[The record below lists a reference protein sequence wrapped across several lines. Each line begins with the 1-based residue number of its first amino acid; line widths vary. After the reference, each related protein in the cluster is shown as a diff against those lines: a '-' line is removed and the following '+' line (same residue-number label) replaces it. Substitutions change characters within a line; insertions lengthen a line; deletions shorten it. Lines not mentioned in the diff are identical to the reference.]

1 MDDIAGLKWT
11 STPANNTQKPA
22 PLTSNYSAFSA
33 LKPTPPTSGRAS
45 PLNQPSS
52 QPPSKPATPAND
64 SFANLVGFNSSSGS
78 NKNLSL
84 QEQQKRLLESRQKQQ
99 QAQNQKIQS
108 QFAGGDDQFWNNLGS
123 GRSTPAIERQGQRT
137 ANASAQADVNDEED
151 DLFAAFNKPAPVTK
165 APVVAPSTKATTNS
179 EEEDDPFEL
188 SAFAS
193 RRTNTVETTTTVDD
207 DDDFLGLLGK
217 PASARPRPPSPQVVV
232 SDERTSDHPQDKAVA
247 ELVDMGFPAEKA
259 RQALET
265 TESGLDVQAAV
276 GYLLNQA
283 HSEAQSKARS
293 RNTTRQEETREDSG
307 RGSSHPDARSNTSRR
322 RPNEYEQPRSRERD
336 QTRGQEKDFE
346 QMATEFGSTFLKT
359 ANSFWKQSTKRVQ
372 QAVQEFNT
380 DGESNGAAPKW
391 MREAERQVS
400 HPQPSQT
407 RQLEEEHEHIRPQR
421 RVVETQRA
429 PQATDEALM
438 LESSR
443 PTPPPRATRAT
454 PQDRSLGDT
463 GLDHSRDH
471 SPAIP
476 SRLRES
482 SQVQQPAFLRQQNQ
496 SPPVNPKTTLNRHAA
511 EEQAAQAYVSSARRR
526 KPQPPPPTQP
536 PPAAEGDLLEGGFK
550 DTPTPAAARPKPVS
564 SSPRPQPQPQP
575 KRRTET
581 PVRSP
586 TPQRNIPSVSPI
598 SLKAVHSHREKGN
611 EHFKRG
617 DYSSA
622 HQSYGTSITHL
633 PETHPLIIV
642 LLTNR
647 SLTALKVGEPK
658 NAISDADKA
667 IAVIGVSKG
676 ESETIDFGT
685 GDSPKPMRD
694 YYGKALMRKAEALE
708 QMEKWSEAAV
718 VWREAVEGGHGGATA
733 IQSRARAEKAANPAS
748 TTPKPAATPRSR
760 PAAATPSAAA
770 ATTNRA
776 AAAAKQMSAQ
786 AQAAAVSRLRAANA
800 AADKA
805 DDERFQLGD
814 SVDARIQAWKGGKEG
829 NLRALL
835 GSLENALWEGSGWK
849 KISMADLVL
858 PGKVKVQYMK
868 GIAKVHPDKVCDFF
882 STLPSSGLVLI
893 QVKKA
898 TRCNSLN

>member
-11 STPANNTQKPA
+11 STPANNTQKP
-22 PLTSNYSAFSA
+22 PQTTSNYSAFST

-45 PLNQPSS
+45 PLNHPSS

-64 SFANLVGFNSSSGS
+64 SFASLVGFNSSGGS

-99 QAQNQKIQS
+99 QAHNQKIQS

-123 GRSTPAIERQGQRT
+123 GRGTPAIERQDQGAT
-137 ANASAQADVNDEED
+137 NASTENDVNDEED
-151 DLFAAFNKPAPVTK
+151 DLFAAFNKPATAPK
-165 APVVAPSTKATTNS
+165 AAVVAPSTKAIINT
-179 EEEDDPFEL
+179 EDDDDPFEL

-207 DDDFLGLLGK
+207 DEDVLGLLGK
-217 PASARPRPPSPQVVV
+217 PASARPRPPSPQMAVRA
-232 SDERTSDHPQDKAVA
+232 ERTSDHPQDKAMA
-247 ELVDMGFPAEKA
+247 ELVDMGFPADKA

-283 HSEAQSKARS
+283 HSEAQAKARS
-293 RNTTRQEETREDSG
+293 RNSNRQEEPREDSG
-307 RGSSHPDARSNTSRR
+307 RGGSRQDARPNPSRR
-322 RPNEYEQPRSRERD
+322 RPNEHDQPRSRERD
-336 QTRGQEKDFE
+336 QTRAQEKDFE
-346 QMATEFGSTFLKT
+346 QVATEFGSTFLKT

-372 QAVQEFNT
+372 QAVQEFNS
-380 DGESNGAAPKW
+380 DGEANGTPKW
-391 MREAERQVS
+391 MREAEKQTS
-400 HPQPSQT
+400 HPQPRQT

-421 RVVETQRA
+421 RIVETQRV

-443 PTPPPRATRAT
+443 PTPPLRTTRAT
-454 PQDRSLGDT
+454 PRDRSVGDPS
-463 GLDHSRDH
+463 LDHSRDH

-476 SRLRES
+476 SQLRES
-482 SQVQQPAFLRQQNQ
+482 APIQQPAFLRQQNQ
-496 SPPVNPKTTLNRHAA
+496 SPPVNPKATLNRHAA

-550 DTPTPAAARPKPVS
+550 DTSTVPATRSTPVS
-564 SSPRPQPQPQP
+564 SSPRPQSQP

-586 TPQRNIPSVSPI
+586 APQRNIPSLSPI

-667 IAVIGVSKG
+667 MAVIGVSKG

-708 QMEKWSEAAV
+708 QMEKWSEAAI

-733 IQSRARAEKAANPAS
+733 IQGRARAEKAANPAATNPKPS
-748 TTPKPAATPRSR
+748 TTPRPRQ
-760 PAAATPSAAA
+760 AAATSSTAA

-776 AAAAKQMSAQ
+776 AAAASKMSAH

-805 DDERFQLGD
+805 DDERFQLAD
-814 SVDARIQAWKGGKEG
+814 SVDARIHAWKGGKEG

-868 GIAKVHPDKVCDFF
+868 GIAKVHPDKVCDFH
-882 STLPSSGLVLI
+882 LVL
-893 QVKKA
+893 
-898 TRCNSLN
+898 RLLWFSFSL